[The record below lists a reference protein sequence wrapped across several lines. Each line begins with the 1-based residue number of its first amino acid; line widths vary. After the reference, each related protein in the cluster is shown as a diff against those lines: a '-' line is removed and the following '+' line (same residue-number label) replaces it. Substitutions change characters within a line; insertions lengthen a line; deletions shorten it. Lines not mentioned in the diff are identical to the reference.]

1 MYGMQW
7 FHGRAEETVVA
18 ARAAIEE
25 AKQRDMFGSVQLVDA
40 PQLFDDELWNIEHEE
55 PQNQLWQWLLGERQD
70 SGDNRGLEMAAKMMQ
85 ARFIT
90 NEPVFNLARCL
101 LLSQA
106 LDDLQDGIGVLEG
119 EAALEAAVEL
129 FQPTGRK

>member
-1 MYGMQW
+1 MNAMKW
-7 FHGRAEETVVA
+7 FKERAEESVVM
-18 ARAAIEE
+18 AREAIEQ
-25 AKQRDMFGSVQLVDA
+25 AKEEDMFGSVQLVDA
-40 PQLFDDELWNIEHEE
+40 PIFFDDESWSIDREDPDNRM
-55 PQNQLWQWLLGERQD
+55 WQWLLAERMD

-101 LLSQA
+101 LLSDA
-106 LDDLQDGIGVLEG
+106 LDNLQDGMSVLEG
-119 EAALEAAVEL
+119 EAVLEEAMEL

>member
-7 FHGRAEETVVA
+7 FHRRAEETVVA

-40 PQLFDDELWNIEHEE
+40 PVFFDDEVWNIEHEE
-55 PQNQLWQWLLGERQD
+55 PQNYLWQWLLAERQD

-90 NEPVFNLARCL
+90 NEAVFDLARCL

-106 LDDLQDGIGVLEG
+106 LDDLQDGMSVLEG
-119 EAALEAAVEL
+119 EAALEAAMEL